1 MEDKTM
7 TIIRWNTT
15 PNAAEML
22 SNMIERNIA
31 LNNQNCNVCPAYNIV
46 EKNTAWEIQL
56 AIPGISKEAAKIEI
70 KNNMLVVSYE
80 NEKTENDNEKYI
92 RKEFSVQ
99 AFSKTFSIPKEA
111 NSEKIEASYKN
122 GILSIVIPRHDA
134 DKLNLL
140 RSISIN

>member
-1 MEDKTM
+1 M
-7 TIIRWNTT
+7 TIIRWNTA

-31 LNNQNCNVCPAYNIV
+31 LNNQNCNVRPAYNILD
-46 EKNTAWEIQL
+46 KNNAWEIQL
-56 AIPGISKEAAKIEI
+56 AIPGISKEAVKIEV

-80 NEKTENDNEKYI
+80 NEKQVDDTETFI
-92 RKEFSVQ
+92 RKEFSVK
-99 AFSKTFSIPKEA
+99 AFSKSFSIPKEA
-111 NSEKIEASYKN
+111 NPEKIEASYKN

-140 RSISIN
+140 KNISIN

>member
-1 MEDKTM
+1 M
-7 TIIRWNTT
+7 TIIRWNTA

-31 LNNQNCNVCPAYNIV
+31 LNNQNCNVCPAYNILD
-46 EKNTAWEIQL
+46 KNNAWEIQL
-56 AIPGISKEAAKIEI
+56 AIPGISKEAVKIEV

-80 NEKTENDNEKYI
+80 NEKQVDDTETFI
-92 RKEFSVQ
+92 RKEFSVK
-99 AFSKTFSIPKEA
+99 AFSKSFSIPKEA
-111 NSEKIEASYKN
+111 NPEKIEASYKN

-140 RSISIN
+140 KNISIN